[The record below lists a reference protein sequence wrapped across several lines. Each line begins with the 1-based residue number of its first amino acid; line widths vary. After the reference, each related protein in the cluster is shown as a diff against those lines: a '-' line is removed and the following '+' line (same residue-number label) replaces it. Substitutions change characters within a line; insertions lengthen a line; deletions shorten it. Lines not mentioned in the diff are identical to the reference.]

1 MHLINTLNIEHIQL
15 RRNVEFKIL
24 ASAGPKTSRSISA
37 THTKPVHALQE
48 VTVTL
53 YVEVL
58 LQSYKQLQTITLSSV
73 FTLLTITVEC
83 R

>member
-1 MHLINTLNIEHIQL
+1 MHLINAWNMEHIKL
-15 RRNVEFKIL
+15 RRDAEFRIL
-24 ASAGPKTSRSISA
+24 ASAGPKRPRSMSA

-58 LQSYKQLQTITLSSV
+58 LQSWAWVSV
-73 FTLLTITVEC
+73 VVKAL
-83 R
+83 RY